1 MNAELCSITSVP
13 SIFLGPD
20 TALTLHT
27 INGSLLNKIACHF
40 HHAILVTMDTKR

>member
-1 MNAELCSITSVP
+1 MQNCVQSHLYLVY
-13 SIFLGPD
+13 FL
-20 TALTLHT
+20 ALTLHT